1 MNDYS
6 QTDEYENINKK
17 IFRAPFQDQE
27 FNNLAFYLH
36 SIYEYVFNGHVA
48 AEYPNTEFYV
58 VDFNVPASNN
68 DDDNITFVKCDILQK
83 LPFPDDEFDY
93 VFSRDKFLFFEK
105 DNFYDYLS
113 EALRILKPRGWLEV
127 EYLFNH
133 NITNGPVAM
142 LIIDAWNS
150 WFKSYNIVYDFLENF
165 EKYLQETGK
174 VESMSHQLVKVPSG
188 CSNAFGEFTYELT
201 LFVMKSTND
210 YLAPFMNISFEVFDN
225 LVSIAESEMQA
236 KDCDLSFKMKRILAR
251 KKISSSKDN

>member
-36 SIYEYVFNGHVA
+36 SIYEYVFNGHVGAPIHEKLKSGAKVLEFGWESDLWVTEVA

-68 DDDNITFVKCDILQK
+68 DDDNITFIKCDILQK
-83 LPFPDDEFDY
+83 LPFPDDGFDY

-113 EALRILKPRGWLEV
+113 ETLRILKPGGWL
-127 EYLFNH
+127 
-133 NITNGPVAM
+133 
-142 LIIDAWNS
+142 
-150 WFKSYNIVYDFLENF
+150 
-165 EKYLQETGK
+165 
-174 VESMSHQLVKVPSG
+174 ESMSHQLVKVPSG

-201 LFVMKSTND
+201 LFVMKSTKD

-251 KKISSSKDN
+251 KKISSSKDI